1 MKQTIVYMGTDDRVN
16 SLSLDISRLVDFISG
31 AWRRTT
37 MYRGVAA
44 SVYWAILGNLSFK
57 FNDALVS

>member
-1 MKQTIVYMGTDDRVN
+1 MKHTIVYMGTDDRVT
-16 SLSLDISRLVDFISG
+16 SLSLDISRLVYFIPG
-31 AWRRTT
+31 DWRRTT
-37 MYRGVAA
+37 MYRSVAV